1 MTPHGDND
9 ISRVGVVGG
18 GTMGVG
24 VAEVCA
30 RAELDVRVA
39 VSGAASAARA
49 RGRLTA
55 SLDRALRKE
64 RITERQR
71 EQILGCVEFTT
82 DRTELADRQLVVECI
97 VEDEPAKLSLFA
109 ELDKIV
115 EDPEAILASNT
126 SSLPIMRLAR
136 TTDRAGHVIGMHFF
150 NPAPDLPLVE
160 LVGSLLTEER
170 TMTRVRAFTADVLGK
185 STIVS
190 PDRTGFV
197 VNSLLIPYLV
207 SAVRMLESGFASA
220 EAIDLGMVAG
230 CAHPLG
236 PLRLAD
242 LIGLDIV
249 ASVADA
255 LYEEYKEPLFAPP
268 PLLSRMVEGGLL
280 GRKTGRGFYT
290 YQ

>member
-1 MTPHGDND
+1 MTPHGDDD

-39 VSGAASAARA
+39 VSGTGSAARA
-49 RGRLTA
+49 RGQLTA

-71 EQILGCVEFTT
+71 EQILGRVEFTT

-136 TTDRAGHVIGMHFF
+136 ATDRAGHVIGMHFF

-160 LVGSLLTEER
+160 LVGSLLTEEHI
-170 TMTRVRAFTADVLGK
+170 MTRARAFTADVLGK

-207 SAVRMLESGFASA
+207 SAIRMLESGFASA
-220 EAIDLGMVAG
+220 EGIDLGMVAG

-249 ASVADA
+249 ASVAGA

-280 GRKTGRGFYT
+280 GRKSGRGFYT

>member
-1 MTPHGDND
+1 MTSHGDNG

-71 EQILGCVEFTT
+71 EQILGRVEFTT
-82 DRTELADRQLVVECI
+82 DRVELADRHLVVECI

-136 TTDRAGHVIGMHFF
+136 ATGRAGHVIGMHFF

-170 TMTRVRAFTADVLGK
+170 TMTRARTFTADVLGK

-207 SAVRMLESGFASA
+207 SAVRMLESGFATA

-242 LIGLDIV
+242 LIGLDVV
-249 ASVADA
+249 ASVAGA

-280 GRKTGRGFYT
+280 GRKTGQGFYT
-290 YQ
+290 YR

>member
-1 MTPHGDND
+1 MTPHKDDG

-71 EQILGCVEFTT
+71 EQILGRVEFTT
-82 DRTELADRQLVVECI
+82 DRVELADRHLVVECI

-136 TTDRAGHVIGMHFF
+136 TTGRAGHVIGMHFF

-170 TMTRVRAFTADVLGK
+170 TMTRARTFTADVLGK

-207 SAVRMLESGFASA
+207 SAVRMLESGFATA

-242 LIGLDIV
+242 LIGLDVV
-249 ASVADA
+249 ASVAGA

-280 GRKTGRGFYT
+280 GRKTGQGFYT
-290 YQ
+290 YR